1 MPCFNFHSPNPNPVL
16 YTFLFLLLHTDDDS
30 AERQRIDIADTDA
43 SELVSWRWYGINEFH
58 YLNHEIKIGC

>member
-16 YTFLFLLLHTDDDS
+16 YTFLSLLLHADDDS

-43 SELVSWRWYGINEFH
+43 SELVSWRWYGINESFIS
-58 YLNHEIKIGC
+58 LP